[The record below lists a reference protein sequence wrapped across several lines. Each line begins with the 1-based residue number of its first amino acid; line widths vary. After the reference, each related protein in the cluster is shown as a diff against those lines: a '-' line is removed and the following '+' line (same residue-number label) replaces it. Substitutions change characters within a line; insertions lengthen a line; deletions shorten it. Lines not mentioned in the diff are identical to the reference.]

1 MTELLTP
8 GDRIPPVRIGLYGG
22 AFDPPHL
29 DHVRMAEAFA
39 RQFHLDRLIVLPT
52 GGAWHKTRPV
62 SPVAHRLAMTRLAFG
77 ALVLPVGCICSVDD
91 RETRRTGPSYTHD
104 TLLELRHELHPAQWY
119 LLVGQDQFDRFTTWH
134 RWQDVAQ
141 LATLVVAE
149 RPMLKSDGIVIDLKS
164 GALASTHLAPHIPSH
179 PLHWSSTGISSTFIR
194 QSVQSAHADRPT
206 NLQDMVQP
214 AVASYISQHQLYS
227 LHT

>member
-1 MTELLTP
+1 MTRLNP
-8 GDRIPPVRIGLYGG
+8 GNDIPAQRIGLYGG

-39 RQFHLDRLIVLPT
+39 SQFQLDRLIVLPT

-62 SPVAHRLAMTRLAFG
+62 SPVAYRLAMSRLAFG
-77 ALVLPVGCICSVDD
+77 ALVLPENCVCEVDD

-104 TLLELRHELHPAQWY
+104 TLLELRHELHPAKWY
-119 LLVGQDQFDRFTTWH
+119 LLLGQDQFERFTTWH
-134 RWQDVAQ
+134 RWQDV
-141 LATLVVAE
+141 LRIATLVVAE
-149 RPMLKSDGIVIDLKS
+149 RPIQESDGAYSDVKS
-164 GALASTHLAPHIPSH
+164 ATQVVPHPSPHIPSH
-179 PLHWSSTGISSTFIR
+179 SLHWASAGISSTAIR
-194 QSVQSAHADRPT
+194 QQVQSSRADHPPK
-206 NLQDMVQP
+206 LQAMVQP